1 MTIEAWRYRDPANI
15 IDSLIAVSARN
26 AEYEKK
32 RLENLRKH
40 KARRI
45 RALVKKAR
53 LGYANV
59 R

>member
-1 MTIEAWRYRDPANI
+1 MTIEAWRFGDPATI
-15 IDSLIAVSARN
+15 IDSLISASARN
-26 AEYEKK
+26 AQYEKK
-32 RLENLRKH
+32 RQAILRKH

-53 LGYANV
+53 LGYANL

>member
-1 MTIEAWRYRDPANI
+1 MTIEAWRFSDPANI
-15 IDSLIAVSARN
+15 IDSLIATSARD
-26 AEYEKK
+26 AKYEKQ

-45 RALVKKAR
+45 RALVKKAK
-53 LGYANV
+53 LGYAHI